1 LLVSTAASWRLGED
15 PLVFS
20 GTPPLLSGEIEL
32 INEGEEKIAPKRL
45 EAYFDRQDGIHADL
59 RVPGRLAAK
68 SRTRVRAQF
77 IVNRDTRPGTYHGS
91 VRAGG
96 QTAPATVHV
105 FERKAATVAPSVLQF
120 AGAPGDHVELH
131 ASITNNGNV
140 THALAKSGVI
150 FFEEANWVGRSLV
163 FALREASAEE
173 GVQRYLDRVLRELLD
188 SVVST
193 TKVAIGTSQHT
204 LEPGATLQLRLAF
217 TLPDRLT
224 KGRTYGT
231 WLPIAGTQI
240 TFELLCN
247 GSANSTLRRPT

>member
-1 LLVSTAASWRLGED
+1 VSTATNWRIGED

-45 EAYFDRQDGIHADL
+45 DAHFEPDSGIHADL

-77 IVNRDTRPGTYHGS
+77 IVDRDTRPGTYHGS
-91 VRAGG
+91 VRAGS
-96 QTAPATVHV
+96 QTTPATVHV
-105 FERKAATVAPSVLQF
+105 YERRAATVAPSVLEF
-120 AGAPGDHVELH
+120 AGAPGDRVELH
-131 ASITNNGNV
+131 ASITNHGNV
-140 THALAKSGVI
+140 THTLAKTGIV

-163 FALREASAEE
+163 FALREAAADE
-173 GVQRYLDRVLRELLD
+173 GVQRYLDRVLGEL
-188 SVVST
+188 VHTMAST
-193 TKVAIGTSQHT
+193 TTVAIAAPQRT
-204 LEPGATLQLRLAF
+204 LEPGAMLQLRLAF

-231 WLPIAGTQI
+231 WLPIAGTRI

-247 GSANSTLRRPT
+247 GTANSTLRRPT